1 MKNWETFE
9 EKNNIIENSNSSES
23 IQDSLSIKFDI
34 DFFKL
39 GLCNWED
46 NRMRETMSDLTGR
59 LDC

>member
-39 GLCNWED
+39 GLSNWED